1 MTSHE
6 SSQNAESTRNVLNV
20 GHTIIIAP
28 GTSLPHRSRNGG
40 RGAGTAPLGDSTPS
54 GAPSKQGAWQWAG
67 FNPQV
72 GSYLEA
78 LL

>member
-40 RGAGTAPLGDSTPS
+40 RGAGTAPFGDSTPR
-54 GAPSKQGAWQWAG
+54 GAPSQAG
-67 FNPQV
+67 SMAMGWLQFP
-72 GSYLEA
+72 GGELS
-78 LL
+78 